1 MLSPPPSPSPFLVVV
16 VHFWEEEGGKIFLI
30 SFCLHPQK
38 VGGGDGIN
46 RFSNPPAEKKP
57 SKDEERKS
65 PSFAPSPPCGLGRG
79 GRGGGRRSMQ
89 GRRKKIARVEE
100 EEEWK
105 ALKLIRGRR

>member
-46 RFSNPPAEKKP
+46 RFSNPPAEKNPPRMKRESRP
-57 SKDEERKS
+57 
-65 PSFAPSPPCGLGRG
+65 PSPLLPLRT
-79 GRGGGRRSMQ
+79 RRRTGGGRRSMQ